1 MSHELATQ
9 AAMSTRRTAQV
20 FRYTAIVT
28 ASMASIGLTV
38 AAGSYIANEMA
49 HAPGQLA
56 APPAGHPAL
65 IELGAGADQPN
76 TPSAGPL
83 SDKVGLTSLFTT
95 NPMESVPT
103 RSIPI
108 RIPGTGAATAAETPH
123 PLIGQVRLGTTY
135 LGAQVAAAQH
145 NSISLTV
152 DTNLFA
158 TFADVLLRSPLG
170 EQLGITGDPTANTQL
185 RTDVDSHGDVTLT
198 LSDPSLGRY
207 GLQIARHPVP
217 AATVPAESTTVPTES
232 TTVPVE
238 STKFPADSATHGED
252 STVLTV

>member
-1 MSHELATQ
+1 MSHELAPQ
-9 AAMSTRRTAQV
+9 AAGSIRRTAQV
-20 FRYTAIVT
+20 FRYSAIVT

-49 HAPGQLA
+49 HEPGRLA
-56 APPAGHPAL
+56 APPTEHPAL
-65 IELGAGADQPN
+65 VELGGGSTQPDDRV
-76 TPSAGPL
+76 AGPL

-95 NPMESVPT
+95 NPMESVPV
-103 RSIPI
+103 RSIPV
-108 RIPGTGAATAAETPH
+108 RVPSTGASTAADTPH
-123 PLIGQVRLGTTY
+123 PLVGQVRLGTTY

-152 DTNLFA
+152 DTNVFA
-158 TFADVLLRSPLG
+158 TFADILLRSPLG

-207 GLQIARHPVP
+207 GVQIARHPVP
-217 AATVPAESTTVPTES
+217 ATD
-232 TTVPVE
+232 PV
-238 STKFPADSATHGED
+238 ANRED
-252 STVLTV
+252 SGLTAV